1 MKKGDLI
8 GCRDAD
14 DMIKTMTELAKHG
27 IETDFRY
34 GTKDGKLGLWLE
46 VIKVIKV
53 KSV

>member
-8 GCRDAD
+8 ECRDAD
-14 DMIKTMTELAKHG
+14 DMVETMTELAKHG
-27 IETDFRY
+27 IETDFSY

-46 VIKVIKV
+46 VIEV

>member
-8 GCRDAD
+8 RCRDAD
-14 DMIKTMTELAKHG
+14 DMIETMTELAKHG

-46 VIKVIKV
+46 VIEVIEV